1 MRTYFVAV
9 TFLLVAIVS
18 VEAQVPLSMDEF
30 LTSSYKTQSLL
41 TVTNQQNFLGTKPY
55 QLSPLRKIAF
65 QTVSNQLD
73 RTRQGYSLR
82 FLPSNPWEVR
92 NTNSY
97 FKTYEELLRIDYDR
111 KLRESLRTHYLAIID
126 WIFSDEVYLLRQE
139 EKLNTTRLLTIY
151 ESQRSTDLFDPEEYV
166 ELKINQV
173 DQTIELEEATFNRES
188 VRKKIESLYETAKL
202 STIEWSS
209 STIVGVDMIE
219 TMLNRSKQEKTINGS
234 EVSYREK
241 QIELA
246 MRKWRLEKSN
256 VNIGFI
262 QSEYEPF
269 REENNRRPW
278 SISLGVT
285 IPLVN
290 PNKGDMAQRK
300 LQVIEAEGTLVETKR
315 DQAVAKEIV
324 YEKMQSLLTRYQ
336 DINQM
341 MKSITSNELQATI
354 QQLENNNPVTTLRL
368 KSKTI
373 KLKMLVKRLERDLL
387 TNYIEFLALAELL
400 QSQPLVNYLSP
411 SLSQLGTLDSIDA
424 R

>member
-1 MRTYFVAV
+1 MRRYFVAV
-9 TFLLVAIVS
+9 FFFSAVIVS
-18 VEAQVPLSMDEF
+18 IQAQVPLTMEEF
-30 LTSSYKTQSLL
+30 LASSNKAQSLL
-41 TVTNQQNFLGTKPY
+41 TVTNQQIFLGSKPY

-73 RTRQGYSLR
+73 RTRQGYALR

-111 KLRESLRTHYLAIID
+111 KLRESLRTHYLTVIE
-126 WIFSDEVYLLRQE
+126 WIFNNEIYLLKQE

-151 ESQRSTDLFDPEEYV
+151 EAQRSTDFFDPEEYV
-166 ELKINQV
+166 ELKISQV

-188 VRKKIESLYETAKL
+188 VRKKIESLNESAKL
-202 STIEWSS
+202 NTIDWSS
-209 STIVGVDMIE
+209 SNIIGVDMIE
-219 TMLNRSKQEKTINGS
+219 TILNRSRQEKPVTGS

-262 QSEYEPF
+262 QTEYEPF

-278 SISLGVT
+278 SISIGVT

-315 DQAVAKEIV
+315 EQAVAKEIV

-336 DINQM
+336 DVNQM
-341 MKSITSNELQATI
+341 MKSIDSNELQAAI
-354 QQLENNNPVTTLRL
+354 QQLESNNPVTTLRL

-373 KLKMLVKRLERDLL
+373 KLKMLVKRLEHDLL

-400 QSQPLVNYLSP
+400 QAQPLVNYLSP
-411 SLSQLGTLDSIDA
+411 DLSQLNEQE

>member
-1 MRTYFVAV
+1 MRKYFVAV
-9 TFLLVAIVS
+9 FFFSAVVVS
-18 VEAQVPLSMDEF
+18 IEAQVPLTMEEF
-30 LTSSYKTQSLL
+30 LASSSKAQSLL
-41 TVTNQQNFLGTKPY
+41 TVTNQQIFLGSKPY
-55 QLSPLRKIAF
+55 QLSPLRKVAF

-111 KLRESLRTHYLAIID
+111 KLRESLRTHYLTVIE
-126 WIFSDEVYLLRQE
+126 WIFNNEIYLLKQE

-151 ESQRSTDLFDPEEYV
+151 EAQRSTDLFDPEEYV
-166 ELKINQV
+166 ELKISQV

-188 VRKKIESLYETAKL
+188 VRKKIISLYETAK
-202 STIEWSS
+202 SNTIDWSS
-209 STIVGVDMIE
+209 SNIIGVDMIE
-219 TMLNRSKQEKTINGS
+219 TILNRSRQEKPVTGS

-262 QSEYEPF
+262 QTEYEPF

-315 DQAVAKEIV
+315 EQAVAKEIV

-336 DINQM
+336 DVSQM
-341 MKSITSNELQATI
+341 MKSLDSNQLQAAI
-354 QQLENNNPVTTLRL
+354 QQLESNNPVTTLRL

-373 KLKMLVKRLERDLL
+373 KLKMLLKRLEHDLL
-387 TNYIEFLALAELL
+387 TNYIEFLSLSELL
-400 QSQPLVNYLSP
+400 QAQPLVNYLSP
-411 SLSQLGTLDSIDA
+411 SLSQLDSQG